1 MICAPFHNPLR
12 LAEDIAAVDIASNGR
27 FDLGIGVGSQWEEF
41 DTFGID
47 PKERFGR
54 TWEIIDIIDRCLHSE
69 EERFDHVGKYY
80 NFPNVR
86 WIIRPVQKRIP
97 VFWGGFGP
105 QGVRRAAERGY
116 HLIAP
121 DVTGTYERVMREH
134 GRRPEEHLIGF
145 VNNLSIADTWEEA
158 FQATAEPCQW
168 VSNQYALRKGLD
180 GVEPPESAR
189 VTMEM
194 MRRGAE
200 TGEQLAFSVPNPGTV
215 DQIIEKFLPVV
226 RGERGLITHLG
237 LEVRPPGTKTEDV
250 HRTMR
255 RFAEYVIPVLREE
268 AAKVG
273 HLYRTS
279 NDRWQFPDRPHGLR
293 WGARG
298 QLYCVCENSGVALEM
313 DPESG
318 AIEHV
323 IELGSN
329 KAHRIEVLPDGSKL
343 YTENEEDAFGTV
355 VDLTARRV
363 VKKIPTPNGSAGVG
377 MSPDGETVIFVDA
390 QEPQILVV
398 DTASDEVRST
408 IRLQGTRRW
417 ETVLI
422 ANQNEGSL
430 AVCSLM
436 RGEVLRTVQAGV
448 GVETLSF
455 F

>member
-1 MICAPFHNPLR
+1 MTDGNFLTGSSGLI
-12 LAEDIAAVDIASNGR
+12 AVDKVGNHVLFLNPVTYDTELTLEGFAPRVHELLISPDHRFAFVPVYGDGIHGDNPHPGHLIAR
-27 FDLGIGVGSQWEEF
+27 FDLQ
-41 DTFGID
+41 
-47 PKERFGR
+47 KRR
-54 TWEIIDIIDRCLHSE
+54 
-69 EERFDHVGKYY
+69 HVGD
-80 NFPNVR
+80 FS
-86 WIIRPVQKRIP
+86 
-97 VFWGGFGP
+97 
-105 QGVRRAAERGY
+105 
-116 HLIAP
+116 
-121 DVTGTYERVMREH
+121 TY
-134 GRRPEEHLIGF
+134 P
-145 VNNLSIADTWEEA
+145 
-158 FQATAEPCQW
+158 
-168 VSNQYALRKGLD
+168 Y
-180 GVEPPESAR
+180 
-189 VTMEM
+189 
-194 MRRGAE
+194 
-200 TGEQLAFSVPNPGTV
+200 LA
-215 DQIIEKFLPVV
+215 
-226 RGERGLITHLG
+226 
-237 LEVRPPGTKTEDV
+237 
-250 HRTMR
+250 
-255 RFAEYVIPVLREE
+255 
-268 AAKVG
+268 
-273 HLYRTS
+273 
-279 NDRWQFPDRPHGLR
+279 PHGLR

-323 IELGSN
+323 IEVGSN

-398 DTASDEVRST
+398 DTAPDEVRST
-408 IRLQGTRRW
+408 IRLQGHEKAAQIARYSPDGRYLVVTSFEAPLATVLSGGLESQVLLHLGHGPMNMAFHEDG

-430 AVCSLM
+430 AVCSLE